1 MAWRPRI
8 ELSGARVHVMPR
20 EIAVMPFFRMARIE
34 NAFCIL
40 STLSLEEQELDK
52 MAKGVSNSMG
62 FFQWRTDQFGRQ
74 EETMEAKM
82 NRNGWWMI
90 FFSVILF
97 ACLVSGC
104 PKSKE
109 AVAPGTEEMKET
121 PKSVVAPLKSE
132 QELTSKPA
140 SAPSRPAP
148 ASPAVPTQPKGPH
161 IVEKT
166 LPSASAPEATKDLI
180 AGGEVL
186 LNPAVPQDAEK
197 IQSRLADLGL
207 YKAPIDGIWGKGS
220 RAALMAFK
228 QQNAL
233 GSSDK
238 WDKETQIAL
247 FREAGEAPG
256 DSQESISS
264 GSALLNPSSSQD
276 ARKIQT
282 RLQELGLY
290 KGPIDGL
297 WGKGSQAALNAFKKQ
312 NSLADPDKWDKETQM
327 LLFK

>member
-1 MAWRPRI
+1 M
-8 ELSGARVHVMPR
+8 
-20 EIAVMPFFRMARIE
+20 
-34 NAFCIL
+34 
-40 STLSLEEQELDK
+40 
-52 MAKGVSNSMG
+52 
-62 FFQWRTDQFGRQ
+62 
-74 EETMEAKM
+74 ETKM

-90 FFSVILF
+90 FLLVILF

-109 AVAPGTEEMKET
+109 AVAPGTEGMKET
-121 PKSVVAPLKSE
+121 PKSVASPLKSE
-132 QELTSKPA
+132 QEPTSKQA
-140 SAPSRPAP
+140 SAPSRSAP
-148 ASPAVPTQPKGPH
+148 ATPAAPTQPEGPH
-161 IVEKT
+161 VAEKT
-166 LPSASAPEATKDLI
+166 PAPDPEATKDLI
-180 AGGEVL
+180 ASGEVL
-186 LNPAVPQDAEK
+186 LNPAFPQDAEK

-228 QQNAL
+228 KQNAL

-264 GSALLNPSSSQD
+264 GSVLLNPSSSQD

-290 KGPIDGL
+290 KGPIDGI
-297 WGKGSQAALNAFKKQ
+297 WGKGSQGALKAFKEQ
-312 NSLADPDKWDKETQM
+312 RLLAAPDKWDKETQM

>member
-1 MAWRPRI
+1 
-8 ELSGARVHVMPR
+8 MPR
-20 EIAVMPFFRMARIE
+20 VIAVVPIFKMARIE

-40 STLSLEEQELDK
+40 STLSLKEQELDK
-52 MAKGVSNSMG
+52 MAKGASNSMG
-62 FFQWRTDQFGRQ
+62 FFQWRTDLFGRQ
-74 EETMEAKM
+74 EETMETKM
-82 NRNGWWMI
+82 NRNGWWII
-90 FFSVILF
+90 FLLVILF

-109 AVAPGTEEMKET
+109 AVAPGTEGMKET
-121 PKSVVAPLKSE
+121 PKSVAVPQETE
-132 QELTSKPA
+132 QEPTSKSA
-140 SAPSRPAP
+140 SAPSRSAP
-148 ASPAVPTQPKGPH
+148 ATSEAPTQPKGPH
-161 IVEKT
+161 VAD
-166 LPSASAPEATKDLI
+166 PAPEATEDLI
-180 AGGEVL
+180 ASGEVL
-186 LNPAVPQDAEK
+186 LNPAFPQDAEK

-228 QQNAL
+228 QKNAL

-264 GSALLNPSSSQD
+264 GSILLTPSSSQD

-290 KGPIDGL
+290 KGPIDGI

>member
-1 MAWRPRI
+1 M
-8 ELSGARVHVMPR
+8 
-20 EIAVMPFFRMARIE
+20 
-34 NAFCIL
+34 
-40 STLSLEEQELDK
+40 
-52 MAKGVSNSMG
+52 
-62 FFQWRTDQFGRQ
+62 
-74 EETMEAKM
+74 ETKM

-90 FFSVILF
+90 FLLVILF

-109 AVAPGTEEMKET
+109 AVAPGTEGMKET
-121 PKSVVAPLKSE
+121 PKSDAAPLKSE
-132 QELTSKPA
+132 QEPTSKPA
-140 SAPSRPAP
+140 PAP
-148 ASPAVPTQPKGPH
+148 ATPAAPAQPKGPQ
-161 IVEKT
+161 VAEKA
-166 LPSASAPEATKDLI
+166 PPPAPAPEAPKDPI
-180 AGGEVL
+180 ATGEAFL
-186 LNPAVPQDAEK
+186 DPAVPQDAEK

-228 QQNAL
+228 KQNAL

-264 GSALLNPSSSQD
+264 GSVLLNPSSSQD
-276 ARKIQT
+276 ARKIQI

-290 KGPIDGL
+290 KGPIDGI
-297 WGKGSQAALNAFKKQ
+297 WGKGSQGALKAFKEQ
-312 NSLADPDKWDKETQM
+312 SLLAAPDKWDKETQM

>member
-1 MAWRPRI
+1 M
-8 ELSGARVHVMPR
+8 
-20 EIAVMPFFRMARIE
+20 
-34 NAFCIL
+34 
-40 STLSLEEQELDK
+40 
-52 MAKGVSNSMG
+52 
-62 FFQWRTDQFGRQ
+62 
-74 EETMEAKM
+74 ETKM

-90 FFSVILF
+90 FLLVILF

-109 AVAPGTEEMKET
+109 AVAPGTEGMKET
-121 PKSVVAPLKSE
+121 PKSDAAPLKSE
-132 QELTSKPA
+132 QEPTSKPA
-140 SAPSRPAP
+140 PAP
-148 ASPAVPTQPKGPH
+148 ATPAAPTQPKGPH
-161 IVEKT
+161 AAEKA
-166 LPSASAPEATKDLI
+166 PPPAPEATEDLI
-180 AGGEVL
+180 ASGEVL
-186 LNPAVPQDAEK
+186 LNPAFPQDAEK

-228 QQNAL
+228 QKNAL

-264 GSALLNPSSSQD
+264 GSILLNPSSSQD

-282 RLQELGLY
+282 RIQELGLY
-290 KGPIDGL
+290 KGPIDGI

>member
-1 MAWRPRI
+1 MARRPRI

-20 EIAVMPFFRMARIE
+20 VIAVMPFFKMARIE

-40 STLSLEEQELDK
+40 STLSLKEQELDK
-52 MAKGVSNSMG
+52 MAKGASNSMG
-62 FFQWRTDQFGRQ
+62 FFQWRTDLFGRQ
-74 EETMEAKM
+74 EETMETKM

-90 FFSVILF
+90 FLSVILF

-121 PKSVVAPLKSE
+121 PKSVAAPLKSE
-132 QELTSKPA
+132 QEPTSKPA

-148 ASPAVPTQPKGPH
+148 ATPAAPTQPKGPH
-161 IVEKT
+161 VAEKA
-166 LPSASAPEATKDLI
+166 PAPDPEATKDLI
-180 AGGEVL
+180 ASGEVL

-238 WDKETQIAL
+238 WDKESQIAL

-264 GSALLNPSSSQD
+264 GSVFLNPSSSQD

-290 KGPIDGL
+290 KGPIDGI

>member
-1 MAWRPRI
+1 M
-8 ELSGARVHVMPR
+8 
-20 EIAVMPFFRMARIE
+20 
-34 NAFCIL
+34 
-40 STLSLEEQELDK
+40 
-52 MAKGVSNSMG
+52 
-62 FFQWRTDQFGRQ
+62 
-74 EETMEAKM
+74 ETKM

-90 FFSVILF
+90 FLLVILF

-109 AVAPGTEEMKET
+109 AVAPGTEGMKET
-121 PKSVVAPLKSE
+121 PKSVAAPLKSE
-132 QELTSKPA
+132 QESTSKPA
-140 SAPSRPAP
+140 PAP
-148 ASPAVPTQPKGPH
+148 ATPAAPTQPKGPH
-161 IVEKT
+161 AAEKA
-166 LPSASAPEATKDLI
+166 PPPAPEATEDLI
-180 AGGEVL
+180 ASGEVL
-186 LNPAVPQDAEK
+186 LNPAFPQDAEK

-228 QQNAL
+228 QKNAL

-264 GSALLNPSSSQD
+264 GSVLLNPSSSQD

-290 KGPIDGL
+290 KGPIDGI